1 MKTISDYLV
10 EIWMIL
16 SGMWAVYL
24 YINISWFP
32 GILMWLGSLTH
43 IFVLTYLLYLMIPE
57 LAVAYLVVSLVT
69 LFSVLSYMV
78 GGSVAYINFQLRAM
92 EKDQDIKI
100 KDNTIHTKF
109 NKKFEKYVEFQVED
123 EED

>member
-1 MKTISDYLV
+1 MKTISDYFV
-10 EIWMIL
+10 EFLMIIT
-16 SGMWAVYL
+16 GMWAVYL
-24 YINISWFP
+24 YINYWFP
-32 GILMWLGSLTH
+32 GVLMWVGALGH
-43 IFVLTYLLYLMIPE
+43 ISIVTYLLYTFIPGIG
-57 LAVAYLVVSLVT
+57 VAYLVVSMVL

>member
-1 MKTISDYLV
+1 MKTISDYFV
-10 EIWMIL
+10 EFLMIIT
-16 SGMWAVYL
+16 GMWAVYL
-24 YINISWFP
+24 YINYWFP
-32 GILMWLGSLTH
+32 GVLMWVGALGH
-43 IFVLTYLLYLMIPE
+43 ISIVTYLLYTFIPGIG
-57 LAVAYLVVSLVT
+57 VAYLVVSMVL

-78 GGSVAYINFQLRAM
+78 GGSVAYINFDLRAM